1 MASAAR
7 NRPPGITIFPALL
20 RCRDSPAALRSLF
33 VRRRGVEPG
42 GGEGD
47 GEGEDTGLKEAVS
60 DRDGVSAS
68 SASATASAS
77 TSPSPSPLSSSTS
90 ISASISTSA
99 SRRDMGPRAVPRR
112 VRFGALILVADTSDD
127 PDDSSNERFGE
138 RRYSRSCAY
147 KPGGNDGN
155 AGGDADRELG
165 RGISAGVGSGASATA
180 GTTVDEDADCR
191 CALELRR
198 GRESGFGAE
207 TGTGA
212 SLLAEAEPARARAL
226 PGGLEDCLGTDG
238 RSCGTESAESS
249 RTFGG
254 PEWGPRRLRIDE
266 KCSQSW

>member
-1 MASAAR
+1 MS
-7 NRPPGITIFPALL
+7 
-20 RCRDSPAALRSLF
+20 
-33 VRRRGVEPG
+33 
-42 GGEGD
+42 
-47 GEGEDTGLKEAVS
+47 
-60 DRDGVSAS
+60 
-68 SASATASAS
+68 
-77 TSPSPSPLSSSTS
+77 
-90 ISASISTSA
+90 
-99 SRRDMGPRAVPRR
+99 PRAVPRR
-112 VRFGALILVADTSDD
+112 VRFAALALVADTSDD

-138 RRYSRSCAY
+138 RRYSRSRAY

-165 RGISAGVGSGASATA
+165 RGISAGVGGGGGASATA

-191 CALELRR
+191 CALEVRR

-212 SLLAEAEPARARAL
+212 SLLVEAEPARARAL
-226 PGGLEDCLGTDG
+226 LGGLEDGLGADG

-249 RTFGG
+249 HTFGA